1 MTKPYRS
8 VWSDLRELS
17 FRQGWI
23 DAGGIRTRF
32 AQAGDP
38 SAPALIMLHGT
49 GGSWEAFCGNLAAH
63 AKSFNCYAI
72 DMVGSG
78 FSDKPAY
85 DYEISAYVDH
95 TLKFMKAI
103 GVDRASFIGV
113 SLGAWVATRLAVDHP
128 DAVSKMT
135 LCAASG
141 MIANKATMQRIQSQ
155 RFKAVDDPSW
165 ENISSIFDNLIHD
178 PENKIDDLIAVR
190 QAVYKLPGARDAM
203 ARILV
208 LQDPEIRERN
218 LIPEEQWRAIK
229 APTLLIGSVDDPNI
243 FLDTARKVATLI
255 PNATY
260 VEMRNVGHWPQFEDP
275 ETFNAL
281 NLRFLLGGN

>member
-1 MTKPYRS
+1 
-8 VWSDLRELS
+8 
-17 FRQGWI
+17 
-23 DAGGIRTRF
+23 
-32 AQAGDP
+32 
-38 SAPALIMLHGT
+38 MLHGT
-49 GGSWEAFCGNLAAH
+49 GGSWEAFCGNLGAH

-95 TLKFMKAI
+95 VLKFMSAI
-103 GVDRASFIGV
+103 NVQRASFIGV
-113 SLGAWVATRLAVDHP
+113 SLGAWVVARLAVDRP

-141 MIANKATMQRIQSQ
+141 LIASKATMQRIQSQ

-165 ENISSIFDNLIHD
+165 DNVASIFNNLIHD
-178 PENKIDDLIAVR
+178 PANRTDDLIAVR
-190 QAVYKLPGARDAM
+190 QVVYKQPGARDAM

-208 LQDPEIRERN
+208 LQDPEIRQRN
-218 LIPEEQWRAIK
+218 LIPEARWRTIQ
-229 APTLLIGSVDDPNI
+229 APTLLIGSVDDPDI
-243 FLDTARKVATLI
+243 YLETARQVAKLI

-260 VEMRNVGHWPQFEDP
+260 VEMKNVGHWPQFENP
-275 ETFNAL
+275 EIFNAL
-281 NLRFLLGGN
+281 NLRFLLDEG

>member
-1 MTKPYRS
+1 MDRPYRS
-8 VWSDLRELS
+8 IWTDLREVA
-17 FRQGWI
+17 FRQDWI

-32 AQAGDP
+32 AQAGDAN
-38 SAPALIMLHGT
+38 APALIMLHGT
-49 GGSWEAFCGNLAAH
+49 GGSWEAFCGNLGAH
-63 AKSFNCYAI
+63 AKAFNCFAI

-95 TLKFMKAI
+95 VLKFMAAI
-103 GVDRASFIGV
+103 GVQRASFIGV
-113 SLGAWVATRLAVDHP
+113 SLGAWVAARLAVDHP

-141 MIANKATMQRIQSQ
+141 LIANKATMQRIQSQ

-165 ENISSIFDNLIHD
+165 SNIASIFDNLIHD
-178 PENKIDDLIAVR
+178 PANRIDDLIAVR

-208 LQDPEIRERN
+208 LQDPEIRDRN
-218 LIPEEQWRAIK
+218 LIPEAQWRTIK
-229 APTLLIGSVDDPNI
+229 APTLVIGSVDDPNI
-243 FLDTARKVATLI
+243 FLDTARKVTTLI
-255 PNATY
+255 PNVTY
-260 VEMRNVGHWPQFEDP
+260 AEMKNVGHWPQFEDP

-281 NLRFLLGGN
+281 NLRFLLGQA